1 MKKAVYAFNKAQW
14 NRKCARQN
22 RTTEVFFSAQLFLT
36 DPHPYFKV
44 DLMVNKNVYEKI
56 VQKKPFLFWSV
67 GDKTKLGER
76 AVIEAVLKYG
86 DFDDFLVLKQELG
99 LNTIAQTFNQL
110 LKSSRGNMHPRTI
123 NFWKL
128 YFERHVPQSH

>member
-1 MKKAVYAFNKAQW
+1 M
-14 NRKCARQN
+14 NR
-22 RTTEVFFSAQLFLT
+22 
-36 DPHPYFKV
+36 
-44 DLMVNKNVYEKI
+44 NVYEKI

-110 LKSSRGNMHPRTI
+110 LKSRRGNMHPRTI

-128 YFERHVPQSH
+128 YFDRHVPQSH